1 MSVCITKYDAICN
14 LGNSINEIYIN
25 AIKGVSDCFETSD
38 TVLGNQNTRLARIK
52 SQLPNIDNEFFNT
65 RCNQLILKVLELVK
79 DKINAIIQN
88 YGKDNIAI
96 VVATTNS
103 GVEEF
108 EHTNQICHSEL
119 GNPALFIKKHLDLNN
134 YYATVST
141 ACSSG
146 IKAFSIARNLL
157 NSEYSKAAIIIGVD
171 SITKVPL
178 YGFRSLEILS
188 SKQTNPFGKEKTGI
202 NIGEAVSVFVLEKD
216 KKGIMVMGIGETS
229 DIYHAT
235 TPNPEAYEAKEAIK
249 KALLDAK
256 LSPMDID
263 YINLHGTGT
272 FANDLSEAKAVFDIF
287 GTGVPVSSTKPLT
300 GHCLG
305 AAAGIETALCC
316 ALLDNFNKKLFPHI
330 YNGNFDDGLAP
341 IKLVTPQEEFKH
353 CKTCMCNSFGFGGTN
368 AIMILRGNK

>member
-1 MSVCITKYDAICN
+1 MSVSITKYDAICN

-25 AIKGVSDCFETSD
+25 AIKGVSDCFETSG
-38 TVLGNQNTRLARIK
+38 TILGNENIRLAKIK
-52 SQLPNIDNEFFNT
+52 SPLPKIDNKFFNT
-65 RCNQLILKVLELVK
+65 RCNQLILKVLELIK
-79 DKINAIIQN
+79 DKTEEIIQN

-96 VVATTNS
+96 IAATTNS

-108 EHTNQICHSEL
+108 EHTGQICHSEL
-119 GNPALFIKKHLDLNN
+119 GNPALFIKKYLNLNN

-146 IKAFSIARNLL
+146 IKAFSLARNLL
-157 NSEYSKAAIIIGVD
+157 NSEYSKAAIIVGAD

-178 YGFRSLEILS
+178 YGFSSLEILS
-188 SKQTNPFGKEKTGI
+188 PKQTNPFGKEKTGI
-202 NIGEAVSVFVLEKD
+202 NIGEAVSAFVLEKD
-216 KKGIMVMGIGETS
+216 KKGITVMGIGETS

-235 TPNPEAYEAKEAIK
+235 TPNPEANEAKEAIE
-249 KALLDAK
+249 KALFDAK

-287 GTGVPVSSTKPLT
+287 GGSVPTSSTKPLT

-305 AAAGIETALCC
+305 AAAALETALCC

-330 YNGNFDDGLAP
+330 YNGIFDENLAP
-341 IKLVTPQEEFKH
+341 IKLVTPKEEFEH

>member
-1 MSVCITKYDAICN
+1 MSVSVTKYNAVCN
-14 LGNSINEIYIN
+14 LGNSIDEIYIN
-25 AIKGVSDCFETSD
+25 AVKGVCGSFETSD
-38 TVLGNQNTRLARIK
+38 LIFKNQAVRLAKIK
-52 SQLPNIDNEFFNT
+52 SPLPEINDEFFNT
-65 RCNQLILKVLELVK
+65 RCNRLILKALELIK
-79 DKINAIIQN
+79 DKIEAIIQN
-88 YGKDNIAI
+88 YGKNNIA
-96 VVATTNS
+96 VVIAATNS

-108 EHTNQICHSEL
+108 EHTGQICHSEL
-119 GNPALFIKKHLDLNN
+119 GNPALFVKKYLNLNN

-157 NSEYSKAAIIIGVD
+157 NSKYSKAAIIIAVD

-178 YGFRSLEILS
+178 YGFHSLEILS
-188 SKQTNPFGKEKTGI
+188 PEQTNPFGKKKTGI

-216 KKGIMVMGIGETS
+216 KKGITVAGIGETS

-235 TPNPEAYEAKEAIK
+235 TPNPNADEAKEAIE
-249 KALLDAK
+249 KALSDAK
-256 LSPMDID
+256 LNPEDID

-287 GTGVPVSSTKPLT
+287 GGNIPTSSTKPLT

-330 YNGNFDDGLAP
+330 YDGIFDDSLPP
-341 IKLVTPQEEFKH
+341 IKLVSLQDDFKR

-368 AIMILRGNK
+368 AIMILRGSK